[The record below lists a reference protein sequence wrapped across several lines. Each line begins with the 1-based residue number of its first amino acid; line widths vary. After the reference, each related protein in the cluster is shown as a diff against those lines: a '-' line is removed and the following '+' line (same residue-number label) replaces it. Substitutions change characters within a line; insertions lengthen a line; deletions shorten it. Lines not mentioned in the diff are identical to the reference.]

1 MANLSSL
8 NFKLMANIAPFKKGL
23 NKAERSLDQFGRK
36 MQQTGKSLSMKLT
49 APLAALG
56 AVSFNVFKNFEY
68 EMSKVKAVSGA
79 TAEEFAALEKNA
91 KDLGASTMFSASQV
105 AGLQTEFAKLGFSAT
120 EINKVTEGTL
130 NLAQASGS
138 DLAHAAEVA
147 GSTLRAFGL
156 DASETGRVTD
166 VMAASFSSS
175 ALDINLFAD
184 SMKFVAPVAKS
195 AGMSL
200 EQTSAML
207 AVLANNG
214 IKGSQA
220 GTALRRI
227 ISEIGATGKPVAE
240 ALKELAEKGLN
251 LADAKDEVGRSAQ
264 SALLVLAE
272 GVDQIA
278 PLTSEFEN
286 SAGAAKEMSDIMG
299 DTAFGAGKRLESAME
314 GLGISVGEIV
324 AEAVVPMIEGIAE
337 LASKLNK
344 ASPSTK
350 RMVVV
355 MASLA
360 AAIGPVLFIT
370 GGMIRN
376 FRIVKIA
383 IVRTGIA
390 TKAAAAAQ
398 RLLNLAMNANPVGL
412 IITGLTTLIGVYA
425 LFNRKQKEDVE
436 LKKELSDEAKDEI
449 ANNQVQ
455 LRQANN
461 LINAIKDQN
470 ISNEMR
476 QRLIKKLNTEY
487 KDFLPRL
494 ADEKGEVNDLI
505 ALQKELNDQVS
516 KKIAMIA
523 MQDEI
528 AQATEKAVDAQK
540 KVNEAMRGQE
550 DLVTDIVAAFGYM
563 PSPEELA
570 EVATSFQRS
579 DLTAEM
585 QTLANSFLMASVGG
599 QELERQLKEANEEL
613 VKLTDKADNMAGT
626 ISGATT
632 TNKTYSSSLDK
643 MGDKAKDTRTEFE
656 KLADQIHK
664 DFLKTEAARDF
675 GKEMVNALNFQA
687 LEVSPGI
694 FTIAPRDLDFD
705 LDLEEIPEELE
716 EFEDFEFEPIDP
728 AKMDQTANTV
738 SKAFVKMQVAAMKL
752 NETMS
757 EMMKGMAID
766 TIAGMA
772 DIAGA
777 MMMGQASMSDMQN
790 FLLSQFAKMLSQLGK
805 MFIEYGIALKGFKMS
820 TITMNPALA
829 IAAGAGLIAISGM
842 IGAHMKKMAE
852 GNDIPALAKGGIVTG
867 PTLALIGEGRES
879 EAVIPLSKLDAMIS
893 GGRQSV
899 IVHGRISG
907 QDILLS
913 SEKAN
918 RTRSR
923 YRGF

>member
-324 AEAVVPMIEGIAE
+324 AEAVVPMVEGIAE

-376 FRIVKIA
+376 FRILKIA
-383 IVRTGIA
+383 IVRTGVA
-390 TKAAAAAQ
+390 TKVTAAAQ

-412 IITGLTTLIGVYA
+412 IITGLTALIGVYA
-425 LFNRKQKEDVE
+425 MFNRKQEEDVE
-436 LKKELSDEAKDEI
+436 LKRELSDEAKDEI

-455 LRQANN
+455 LRQANS
-461 LINAIKDQN
+461 LIDAIKDQN
-470 ISNEMR
+470 TSNEMR
-476 QRLIKKLNTEY
+476 QRLVKKLNTEY

-528 AQATEKAVDAQK
+528 SQATQNAVDAQK
-540 KVNEAMRGQE
+540 QLNEALKSQE
-550 DLVTDIVAAFGYM
+550 DLALQAADAFGHM
-563 PSPEELA
+563 PSAAELKHA
-570 EVATSFQRS
+570 ATSFMAS
-579 DLTAEM
+579 DVTPEM
-585 QTLANSFLMASVGG
+585 QEVANSILMVNISVK
-599 QELERQLKEANEEL
+599 ELERQLDVANGEIVSLNNEA
-613 VKLTDKADNMAGT
+613 DGMAST

-705 LDLEEIPEELE
+705 LDLEEVEEELDGE
-716 EFEDFEFEPIDP
+716 VFDFDFDS
-728 AKMDQTANTV
+728 AKFDKTTNTV
-738 SKAFVKMQVAAMKL
+738 KDGFVKMQVAAMKL

-757 EMMKGMAID
+757 EMMKGMAIE
-766 TIAGMA
+766 TIGGMA

-777 MMMGQASMSDMQN
+777 MMMGEASMADMQN
-790 FLLSQFAKMLSQLGK
+790 FLLGQFAKMLSQLGK